1 MALTLTSLQ
10 RKTKMATLSSLQDRL
25 QGLGTR
31 LQAENEAKS
40 RERMAPG
47 FNLELTR
54 ERPGSER
61 RPKPALTIDNK
72 LPMRPN
78 TISGRQR
85 ERPKIEL
92 PLLFEP
98 RQQQSDLP
106 ELDAHVKE
114 ITRKNGNLVIESK
127 SYKSSIEDMEY
138 ISELGNGTSGNVVKM
153 LHKSS
158 KKVIAVKQM
167 RRSGNLE
174 ETKRVFFDLE
184 VVLKSDCPFIV
195 QCLGCFITDSDVWI
209 CMELMA
215 TCLDKLTKR
224 YKKPI
229 PEPIL
234 GKISVATLKALNYLK
249 ESHGVIHRDV
259 KPSNI
264 LLDERGNIKLCDFGI
279 SGRLVDSK
287 AKTRSAG
294 CAAYMAPERID
305 PPDPNKPDYDI
316 RADVWSLGITLVE
329 LATGQFPYKDCRND
343 FEVLTKVL
351 QDDPPSLPKDG
362 TFSSE
367 FCDFVNDCL
376 IKEYRLRPKYKK
388 LLDYAFIKKY
398 EQKKVDVS
406 AWFAD
411 VCRAT
416 DQKVRNSPQRVSIFS
431 SPLLSRASRSTS
443 RPPSV
448 PSSGG
453 GGGGGGGSGGGDA
466 TLPPPPVAPR
476 RRSRTPEA
484 HSHDRLNHHPQQQQP
499 QQHHSSPSH
508 QQQNQIQHQTEEKS
522 HPSPQKYHLP
532 HHLENRQ
539 REQEHQKQRHHHHH
553 RHKHQNSD
561 DDGDGGGSGGGGGGV
576 NSPSRLCDGNSS
588 SCCSSSCSSSNGSSN
603 GSSSDGNGVV
613 SRSQLPASPSLTRA
627 VSASP
632 SRSGPPISPAPSR
645 ALSTSPLPRTV
656 LPSAHPPHSYH
667 GVSHT
672 GSFPQPPLSAPHQY
686 AVPPTTQ
693 SFSPFNYSPR
703 PYSHVYSQYSNPY
716 TQVLPPRSSHSSFY
730 NSGCG
735 SVRDS
740 RGSQG
745 SCSGSTQSS
754 SSGTTSTTNTTCS
767 GAGTSG
773 SVREMACSWPTPGG
787 QREAWGSCASSQGG
801 SATTT
806 SVSQTPPMHR
816 KTPEP
821 VSSRYPPTYLPPHV
835 SPLVSRRKV
844 ENRTAATT
852 TANGSSHNH
861 SHPSQ
866 VSTAAPLPGSSAG
879 LPPAPPSLTTPHYRY
894 TQEAYYNSR
903 PYYTPEPQRR
913 IFPRLGNP

>member
-1 MALTLTSLQ
+1 MSLT
-10 RKTKMATLSSLQDRL
+10 
-25 QGLGTR
+25 G
-31 LQAENEAKS
+31 
-40 RERMAPG
+40 
-47 FNLELTR
+47 
-54 ERPGSER
+54 
-61 RPKPALTIDNK
+61 DNR

-362 TFSSE
+362 TFSPE

-484 HSHDRLNHHPQQQQP
+484 HSHDRLNHHPQQQQ
-499 QQHHSSPSH
+499 QQQQQHSSPSH
-508 QQQNQIQHQTEEKS
+508 QQQNQIHHQTEEKS

-561 DDGDGGGSGGGGGGV
+561 DDGDGGGSGGGGGGGGV

-632 SRSGPPISPAPSR
+632 SRSGPPLSPAPSR

-821 VSSRYPPTYLPPHV
+821 VRFNPEPWAPRGRFAQPAHSHHFRSHSTDLTTRGLPSSRYPPTYLPPHV

-844 ENRTAATT
+844 ENRTAVTT
-852 TANGSSHNH
+852 AANGSSHNH

-866 VSTAAPLPGSSAG
+866 VSTAAPLPASSAG

>member
-1 MALTLTSLQ
+1 MALSSLQ

-25 QGLGTR
+25 QGLGNR
-31 LQAENEAKS
+31 LQAENESKS
-40 RERMAPG
+40 RERMTSG
-47 FNLELTR
+47 FTLDLTR

-61 RPKPALTIDNK
+61 RPRPVLTGDIK
-72 LPMRPN
+72 LQSRPN

-167 RRSGNLE
+167 RRSGNME

-224 YKKPI
+224 YKQPI

-249 ESHGVIHRDV
+249 ETHGVIHRDV

-329 LATGQFPYKDCRND
+329 LATGQFPYRDCRND

-362 TFSSE
+362 TFSPE

-376 IKEYRLRPKYKK
+376 IKEYRHRPKYKK
-388 LLDYAFIKKY
+388 LLDYPFIKKY

-406 AWFAD
+406 AWFAE
-411 VCRAT
+411 VCRVT

-484 HSHDRLNHHPQQQQP
+484 HSHDRLNSHPQQQQ
-499 QQHHSSPSH
+499 QQQQQASPTLQKLQ
-508 QQQNQIQHQTEEKS
+508 QQQNQIQQQSEEKS
-522 HPSPQKYHLP
+522 QHSPQK
-532 HHLENRQ
+532 HHLQQHLQNKQ
-539 REQEHQKQRHHHHH
+539 MEQEQQIQKQHHRHHHHH
-553 RHKHQNSD
+553 NS
-561 DDGDGGGSGGGGGGV
+561 GGSGGGGGVGV
-576 NSPSRLCDGNSS
+576 SSPSRLCDGNSS
-588 SCCSSSCSSSNGSSN
+588 SSSSSSSN
-603 GSSSDGNGVV
+603 SSSGGNGVV

-632 SRSGPPISPAPSR
+632 SRSGPPVSPAPSR

-656 LPSAHPPHSYH
+656 LPSVHPPHSYP

-703 PYSHVYSQYSNPY
+703 PYSQVYSQYSNPY
-716 TQVLPPRSSHSSFY
+716 TQVLPPRSSHNSFY

-773 SVREMACSWPTPGG
+773 SVREMACSWPAPGQSGG
-787 QREAWGSCASSQGG
+787 QREAWVSCGSSQGG

-806 SVSQTPPMHR
+806 SVSHTPPMHR

-844 ENRTAATT
+844 ESRTSATAA
-852 TANGSSHNH
+852 ANGSSHNH
-861 SHPSQ
+861 SQPGQ
-866 VSTAAPLPGSSAG
+866 APTAGPLPTSSAG
-879 LPPAPPSLTTPHYRY
+879 LPPAPPNLTTPHYRY